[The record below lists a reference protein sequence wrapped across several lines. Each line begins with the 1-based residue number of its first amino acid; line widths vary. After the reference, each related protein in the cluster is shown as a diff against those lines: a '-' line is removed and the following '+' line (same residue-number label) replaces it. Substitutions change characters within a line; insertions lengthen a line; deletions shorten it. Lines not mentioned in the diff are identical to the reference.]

1 MKTSWRERLNLD
13 PDLRNFTDW
22 PVIPTDS
29 VSSTHQAVF
38 LRNKEIVSK
47 VLGGEP
53 LQDVAADYALSPGS
67 ISQIMDRCLGG
78 DDAEAPALTQALIP
92 HKVLVD
98 KQRQQALPTLQ
109 QPRGTACSFKHL
121 LRVLPDLKK
130 ELDAKIKAE
139 VDNKP
144 EAERLTPQSFLA
156 DIKRYL
162 AEHHWPQD
170 QYPYTCRDRG
180 YAASRRYYLKR
191 KDEFIQ
197 QKQARRKARRSHQF
211 NANTKLRRALRAI
224 QIDEHKLH
232 FRSRI
237 NLVLNDELI
246 PLPIARATVL
256 TAIDVDCECM
266 LGGHLVPT
274 EFPNQQDL
282 LALMDTCITHWN
294 PMSLQT
300 PGLSYAPGACFPSGL
315 PEGFPISYGFVH
327 MDNAWMHKA
336 RSIIKQVCEYFG
348 ATLNLGLPGVPQ
360 TRRLKESVYDYI
372 NTKFS
377 NRVDSTTGSYPTD
390 PRKESR
396 KNQKKPSLLTYQTSE
411 EALSVILTDWNVIP
425 RPSIGGAK
433 PLELMQYQLSNHF
446 IRYIPESLRAEWKP
460 FAGSIV
466 VPLLWYRHENRHPHV
481 NLFYTKY
488 RGPGLISVAT
498 KDKYIRVEFD
508 RRDVRQV
515 HAYRLNGEDLGEIR
529 APMSWQRYPHSL
541 ATRQWIYRNAKKYRL
556 DMRDPLT
563 SYFKLLLENRGKP
576 SFALSLLKV
585 YTEFTADSSDGLV
598 LFEDQEV
605 MSEPKTF
612 EQSSKFSWDYHDAN
626 HRS

>member
-1 MKTSWRERLNLD
+1 MKTSWRERLIVD
-13 PDLRNFTDW
+13 PDLRNFADW

-29 VSSTHQAVF
+29 VPSTHQAVF
-38 LRNKEIVSK
+38 LRNKAIVAK
-47 VLGGEP
+47 ILAGEP
-53 LQDVAADYALSPGS
+53 PQNVAADYALCPSS

-78 DDAEAPALTQALIP
+78 DDAESPALTQALIP
-92 HKVLVD
+92 HTVLVD

-139 VDNKP
+139 VDDKP
-144 EAERLTPQSFLA
+144 EAEKLTPLSFLGH
-156 DIKRYL
+156 IKNYL

-170 QYPYTCRDRG
+170 QYPYTCRHGG
-180 YAASRRYYLKR
+180 YAAARRYYLKR
-191 KDEFIQ
+191 KDELIQ
-197 QKQARRKARRSHQF
+197 QKQAKRKTHRSYQRRAQ
-211 NANTKLRRALRAI
+211 TKLRRALRAI

-256 TAIDVDCECM
+256 TAIDVDNECL
-266 LGGHLVPT
+266 LGGHLAPT
-274 EFPNQQDL
+274 EYPNQQDL
-282 LALMDTCITHWN
+282 LALLDTCISPWK
-294 PMSLQT
+294 PMTLQT

-315 PEGFPISYGFVH
+315 PEGFPVSFGFVH

-336 RSIIKQVCEYFG
+336 RSIIKQFCDYFG

-360 TRRLKESVYDYI
+360 ARQLKESVYDYI

-377 NRVDSTTGSYPTD
+377 HRVDSTTGSYPTD

-446 IRYIPESLRAEWKP
+446 IRYIPESLRADWKP
-460 FAGSIV
+460 FVGSVV
-466 VPLLWYRHENRHPHV
+466 VPLLWYRHEKRHPHV

-488 RGPGLISVAT
+488 QGPGLISVAT
-498 KDKYIRVEFD
+498 KDNHIRVEFN

-529 APMSWQRYPHSL
+529 APMSWQRFPHSL
-541 ATRQWIYRNAKKYRL
+541 ATRQWIHKNAKQYRL

-585 YTEFTADSSDGLV
+585 YTEFTADTPGGLV
-598 LFEDQEV
+598 ITEGLDA
-605 MSEPKTF
+605 MAEPKPY
-612 EQSSKFSWDYHDAN
+612 ENASKYSWDYHAAN
-626 HRS
+626 HRR